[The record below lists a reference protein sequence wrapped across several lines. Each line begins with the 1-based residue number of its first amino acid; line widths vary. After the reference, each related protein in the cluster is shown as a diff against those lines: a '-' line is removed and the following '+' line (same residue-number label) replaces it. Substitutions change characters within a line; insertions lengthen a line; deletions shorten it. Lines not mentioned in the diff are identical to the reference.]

1 MLPATRSRSDGALDA
16 ALERIGGRDV
26 DRPDTPDLHVT
37 AVRRLPAV
45 AAQLAPFPD
54 ALDPRLKAALA
65 SRGVEQLY
73 THQAEAIEHALAG
86 RHTVVITPTASGKT
100 LCYNAPVLDA
110 ILKDPSSRALYLFP
124 TKALA
129 QDQLAEL
136 QAMCET
142 IERDRR
148 GDGSASSPTTATRR
162 RTRGAR
168 SGRARTSCS
177 ATRTW
182 CTRASCRTIR
192 AGRSCSRTC
201 AT

>member
-1 MLPATRSRSDGALDA
+1 MVGWARSSVGRRLAHGSLCHLFASLVRCCAMLPATRSRSDGALDA
-16 ALERIGGRDV
+16 ALERIGGRDI

-45 AAQLAPFPD
+45 EARFAPFPG
-54 ALDPRLKAALA
+54 AIDPRLRAALQ
-65 SRGVEQLY
+65 SRGIEQLY
-73 THQAEAIEHALAG
+73 THQAETIEHALAG

-136 QAMCET
+136 QTMCEMLAADSD
-142 IERDRR
+142 DRI
-148 GDGSASSPTTATRR
+148 GVFTY
-162 RTRGAR
+162 
-168 SGRARTSCS
+168 
-177 ATRTW
+177 
-182 CTRASCRTIR
+182 
-192 AGRSCSRTC
+192 
-201 AT
+201 